1 MDCPLGG
8 REFGEYG
15 ASNGMGLDCLPGGR
29 ELGEHATSNGTW
41 MDCPLGGREFGE
53 DGASNGMGLDCLLG
67 GLGTHNDY
75 FFKIIFISQR
85 RADSVVVDSCLL
97 LLKPFA
103 RERLV

>member
-1 MDCPLGG
+1 MDCPV
-8 REFGEYG
+8 
-15 ASNGMGLDCLPGGR
+15 
-29 ELGEHATSNGTW
+29 
-41 MDCPLGGREFGE
+41 GGREFGE

-75 FFKIIFISQR
+75 FFKIIFISQQ

-97 LLKPFA
+97 LLKPFS